1 MTPKESPPPASLASH
16 NAPYANLS
24 GHLPDLLS
32 LKLLTDFE
40 SVLGK
45 FESGHRPP
53 GAKRPSISTLASAS
67 RRAIAKYPGAGFLVV
82 VVVRPQGEVAAGSPE
97 GIVSIGS

>member
-1 MTPKESPPPASLASH
+1 V
-16 NAPYANLS
+16 
-24 GHLPDLLS
+24 
-32 LKLLTDFE
+32 KLLTDFE

-67 RRAIAKYPGAGFLVV
+67 GRAIAKHPGAGFLVV
-82 VVVRPQGEVAAGSPE
+82 VVVRPQGEVSVGSPE
-97 GIVSIGS
+97 GISIRQGVVRRMQVMQEGPLRAAGALDHADSAPEMRP